1 MARKPFRFGLIGK
14 AQSREEWIEQAKKA
28 EELGYASFLA
38 SDHVYWEFSPIAA
51 LQAAASA
58 TTPLRIGSNVFSNDF
73 WHPVPLA
80 REAATLDVL
89 SGGRFEL
96 GIGAGYFAGEYA
108 QAGIPFASAKERIA
122 RLEEA
127 VQVITGL
134 FREEPLTFSGHY
146 YTIQGLS
153 LPQPLQRPRPPLYM
167 GGGGKLMLSAAA
179 RHADIVGI
187 VPRALPNGDF
197 DLGGADQIG
206 IARRVAWVREAAGSR
221 FEELELSI
229 PILTVVLT
237 EKDRLEAVKPIA
249 ALFGVSAEALLGT
262 MHNLVGSEDQ
272 ICEQLLEMRE
282 RYGFSYIT
290 TTFTNAEQMAPVVA
304 RLAGH

>member
-1 MARKPFRFGLIGK
+1 MARKPFSFGLIGK
-14 AQSREEWIEQAKKA
+14 AQSREEWIEQAQKA
-28 EELGYASFLA
+28 EELGYTSFLA
-38 SDHVYWEFSPIAA
+38 SDHLYWEFSPIAA

-58 TTPLRIGSNVFSNDF
+58 TTTLRIGSNVFSNDF

-80 REAATLDVL
+80 REAATLDVM

-108 QAGIPFASAKERIA
+108 QAGIPFATAQERIA

-187 VPRALPNGDF
+187 VPRALPNGF
-197 DLGGADQIG
+197 DLEGSDQIG
-206 IARRVAWVREAAGSR
+206 TAQKVAWVREAAGSR
-221 FEELELSI
+221 FEELELSL

-237 EKDRLEAVKPIA
+237 EKDRLESVRPFA
-249 ALFGVSAEALLGT
+249 ALSGVSAETLLT
-262 MHNLVGSEDQ
+262 TIHNLVGSEDQ

-282 RYGFSYIT
+282 RYSISYLT
-290 TTFTNAEQMAPVVA
+290 TTITNAEQMAPIVT

>member
-1 MARKPFRFGLIGK
+1 
-14 AQSREEWIEQAKKA
+14 
-28 EELGYASFLA
+28 
-38 SDHVYWEFSPIAA
+38 
-51 LQAAASA
+51 
-58 TTPLRIGSNVFSNDF
+58 
-73 WHPVPLA
+73 
-80 REAATLDVL
+80 
-89 SGGRFEL
+89 
-96 GIGAGYFAGEYA
+96 
-108 QAGIPFASAKERIA
+108 
-122 RLEEA
+122 
-127 VQVITGL
+127 
-134 FREEPLTFSGHY
+134 
-146 YTIQGLS
+146 
-153 LPQPLQRPRPPLYM
+153 
-167 GGGGKLMLSAAA
+167 MLSAAA

-229 PILTVVLT
+229 PILTVVVT

-272 ICEQLLEMRE
+272 ICEELLERRE
-282 RYGFSYIT
+282 RYGISYIT
-290 TTFTNAEQMAPVVA
+290 TPITNAEQMAPVVA

>member
-1 MARKPFRFGLIGK
+1 M
-14 AQSREEWIEQAKKA
+14 
-28 EELGYASFLA
+28 A
-38 SDHVYWEFSPIAA
+38 SDHLYWEFSPIAA

-58 TTPLRIGSNVFSNDF
+58 TTTLRIGSNVFSNDF

-197 DLGGADQIG
+197 DLRGADQIG
-206 IARRVAWVREAAGSR
+206 TAQKVAWVREAAGSR

-229 PILTVVLT
+229 PILTVALT
-237 EKDRLEAVKPIA
+237 EKDRLEAVKPFA
-249 ALFGVSAEALLGT
+249 ALSGVSAETLLGT
-262 MHNLVGSEDQ
+262 IHNLVGSEDQ
-272 ICEQLLEMRE
+272 ICEELLERRE
-282 RYGFSYIT
+282 RYSISYIT
-290 TTFTNAEQMAPVVA
+290 TTITNAEKMAPVVA
-304 RLAGH
+304 HLAGH

>member
-58 TTPLRIGSNVFSNDF
+58 TTTLRIGSNVFCNDF
-73 WHPVPLA
+73 WHPVQLA

-96 GIGAGYFAGEYA
+96 GIGAGYFPMEYA
-108 QAGIPFASAKERIA
+108 QAGIPFASAQERIA

-146 YTIQGLS
+146 YTIQGLR
-153 LPQPLQRPRPPLYM
+153 LPQTLRRPRPPLYM

-179 RHADIVGI
+179 RHADIVGL
-187 VPRALPNGDF
+187 VPRALPNGFF
-197 DLGGADQIG
+197 DMGDSDQAG
-206 IARRVAWVREAAGSR
+206 IARKVTWVREAAGAR
-221 FEELELSI
+221 FEELELSL
-229 PILTVVLT
+229 PILTVALT

-249 ALFGVSAEALLGT
+249 DLSGVSAETLLES
-262 MHNLVGSEDQ
+262 MLNLVGSEEQ
-272 ICEQLLEMRE
+272 ICEQLVQLRE

-290 TTFTNAEQMAPVVA
+290 TTITNAEQMAPIVA

>member
-14 AQSREEWIEQAKKA
+14 ATSREEWIEQAKQA

-58 TTPLRIGSNVFSNDF
+58 TTTLRIGSHVFSNDF
-73 WHPVPLA
+73 WHPVQLA

-108 QAGIPFASAKERIA
+108 QAGIPFASAQERIA

-134 FREEPLTFSGHY
+134 FRDEPLTFSGHY
-146 YTIQGLS
+146 YTIGGLR
-153 LPQPLQRPRPPLYM
+153 LPPPLQRPHPPLYM

-187 VPRALPNGDF
+187 GPRALPNGI
-197 DLGGADQIG
+197 DLEGSDQSG
-206 IARRVAWVREAAGSR
+206 TAQKVAWVREAAGSR

-229 PILTVVLT
+229 PILTVAVT
-237 EKDRLEAVKPIA
+237 EKDRLEAAKPIA
-249 ALFGVSAEALLGT
+249 ALFGLSVGALLGT
-262 MHNLVGSEDQ
+262 IHN
-272 ICEQLLEMRE
+272 
-282 RYGFSYIT
+282 
-290 TTFTNAEQMAPVVA
+290 
-304 RLAGH
+304 

>member
-14 AQSREEWIEQAKKA
+14 ATSREEWIEQAKQA

-58 TTPLRIGSNVFSNDF
+58 TTTLRIGSHVFSNDF
-73 WHPVPLA
+73 WHPVQLA

-153 LPQPLQRPRPPLYM
+153 LPQPLQRPPPPLYM

-179 RHADIVGI
+179 RHADIVGL
-187 VPRALPNGDF
+187 VPRALPNGF
-197 DLGGADQIG
+197 DLRGADQIG
-206 IARRVAWVREAAGSR
+206 TAQKVAWVREAAGAR
-221 FEELELSI
+221 FEALELSL
-229 PILTVVLT
+229 PILTVALT
-237 EKDRLEAVKPIA
+237 EKDRLEAVKPFA
-249 ALFGVSAEALLGT
+249 AVSGVSAEALLGT
-262 MHNLVGSEDQ
+262 MHNLVGSED
-272 ICEQLLEMRE
+272 
-282 RYGFSYIT
+282 
-290 TTFTNAEQMAPVVA
+290 
-304 RLAGH
+304 

>member
-1 MARKPFRFGLIGK
+1 LP
-14 AQSREEWIEQAKKA
+14 
-28 EELGYASFLA
+28 
-38 SDHVYWEFSPIAA
+38 SDHLYCEFSPIAA

-58 TTPLRIGSNVFSNDF
+58 TTTLRIGSNVFSNDF

-179 RHADIVGI
+179 RHSDIVGI
-187 VPRALPNGDF
+187 VPRALPNGYF
-197 DLGGADQIG
+197 DLSGADQIG
-206 IARRVAWVREAAGSR
+206 TARKVAWVREAAGSR

-229 PILTVVLT
+229 PILTVALTET
-237 EKDRLEAVKPIA
+237 EKDRLEAVKPLA
-249 ALFGVSAEALLGT
+249 ALSGVSAEALLET
-262 MHNLVGSEDQ
+262 IHNLVGSEDQ
-272 ICEQLLEMRE
+272 ICEELLERRE

-290 TTFTNAEQMAPVVA
+290 TTITNAEQMAPIVA

>member
-1 MARKPFRFGLIGK
+1 MAHKPFRFGLIGK

-51 LQAAASA
+51 LQAAASV
-58 TTPLRIGSNVFSNDF
+58 TTTLRIGSNVFSNDF

-108 QAGIPFASAKERIA
+108 QAGIPFATAQERIA

-134 FREEPLTFSGHY
+134 FREEPLTFSGRY

-187 VPRALPNGDF
+187 VPRALPNGF
-197 DLGGADQIG
+197 DLEGSDQIG
-206 IARRVAWVREAAGSR
+206 TAQKVAWVREAAGSR
-221 FEELELSI
+221 FEELELSL

-237 EKDRLEAVKPIA
+237 EKDRLESVRPFA
-249 ALFGVSAEALLGT
+249 ALSGVSAETLLT
-262 MHNLVGSEDQ
+262 TIHNLVGSEDQ

-282 RYGFSYIT
+282 RYSISYLT
-290 TTFTNAEQMAPVVA
+290 TTITNAEQMAPIVT

>member
-14 AQSREEWIEQAKKA
+14 AQSREEWIVQAKKA

-38 SDHVYWEFSPIAA
+38 SDHLYWEFSPIAA

-58 TTPLRIGSNVFSNDF
+58 TTTLRIGSNVFSNDF

-96 GIGAGYFAGEYA
+96 GIGAGYFAEEYA

-187 VPRALPNGDF
+187 VPRALPNGF
-197 DLGGADQIG
+197 DLEGSDQIG
-206 IARRVAWVREAAGSR
+206 TAQKVAWVREAAGSR
-221 FEELELSI
+221 FEELELSL

-237 EKDRLEAVKPIA
+237 EKDRLESVRPFA
-249 ALFGVSAEALLGT
+249 ALSGVSAETLLT
-262 MHNLVGSEDQ
+262 TIHNLVGSEDQ

-282 RYGFSYIT
+282 RYSISYLT
-290 TTFTNAEQMAPVVA
+290 TTITNAEQMAPIVT

>member
-38 SDHVYWEFSPIAA
+38 SDHLYWVFSPIAA

-58 TTPLRIGSNVFSNDF
+58 TTTLRIGSNVFSNDF

-80 REAATLDVL
+80 REAATLDLL
-89 SGGRFEL
+89 SWGRFEL

-134 FREEPLTFSGHY
+134 FREKPLTFSGHY

-167 GGGGKLMLSAAA
+167 GCGGKLMLSAAA

-187 VPRALPNGDF
+187 VPRASPNGDF
-197 DLGGADQIG
+197 DLRGADQIG
-206 IARRVAWVREAAGSR
+206 TAQKVAWVREAAGSR
-221 FEELELSI
+221 FARAEYPNPDSSY
-229 PILTVVLT
+229 
-237 EKDRLEAVKPIA
+237 DRKGSPGSCEAVRRPFWGERGDTA
-249 ALFGVSAEALLGT
+249 RNHTQPGRLRRSDLRETFGKTRTLQHLLYYDD
-262 MHNLVGSEDQ
+262 HHQ
-272 ICEQLLEMRE
+272 C
-282 RYGFSYIT
+282 
-290 TTFTNAEQMAPVVA
+290 
-304 RLAGH
+304 